1 MNYALEKA
9 KKQAENVFY
18 ESIKDY
24 FKIDKNLIITN
35 EIPLPNK
42 FGISIPTFRIF
53 GKGKKVNEDEI
64 RKKIIDSIEL
74 KNTFF
79 NKIKFENGYLNFYFD
94 VKKLNNE
101 IFADFKKM
109 QEQYGQ
115 SEIGKNQTIVIDY
128 SAPNIAKPFSVGHLR
143 STIIGQALY
152 NILKSQGYK
161 VIGDN
166 HIGDWGT
173 QFGKLLCAY
182 HLWGDR
188 SKIEQNPIKELL
200 NLYIKFHKEADIE
213 PILNDEA
220 RNWFKRLEDGDKEAR
235 DLWCWITDISLAE
248 FDRVY
253 GILGVKIDQ
262 TLGESFYEDKMSK
275 ILEELQNK
283 NIVEWIPALDK
294 DGKEISNEKLLAID
308 LKPENIKLPLLLKK
322 SDGTTLYATRDLA
335 TAKYRVDKWDPD
347 KIIYVVGA
355 EQTLYFRQLFTAC
368 KMFGLDN
375 KFIHLPFGLVRLPE
389 GKMSTRLGRVI
400 LLEDVLDEAVARV
413 KKILANRDW
422 SEYDKEKIAK
432 IVGIGAIKYA
442 DLAQDKKHD
451 IIFDW
456 DRILNLKGN
465 SGPYLQ
471 YQYVRMQS
479 ILKKAA
485 FDKNA
490 PVKPELL
497 EKDEE
502 IRLLQLIMRYQE
514 ILGNIAKNYEIHN
527 LANYLYELATEFSR
541 FYENVPVL
549 RSSNLELQITRL
561 YLCFICSQILKSGL
575 NLLGINVPEKM

>member
-1 MNYALEKA
+1 MQYIIDKTKKEVLEILEKETGEKLNPAIFSYYFNGFGIPLFSVA
-9 KKQAENVFY
+9 KKQRRVPQEFAQELVTHFRN
-18 ESIKDY
+18 KKLKY
-24 FKIDKNLIITN
+24 F
-35 EIPLPNK
+35 
-42 FGISIPTFRIF
+42 S
-53 GKGKKVNEDEI
+53 
-64 RKKIIDSIEL
+64 SIEA
-74 KNTFF
+74 K
-79 NKIKFENGYLNFYFD
+79 NGYLNFTFA
-94 VKKLNNE
+94 NTEINPE

-115 SEIGKNQTIVIDY
+115 GDSGKDQTIVIDY

-152 NILKSQGYK
+152 NILQSQGYK

-182 HLWGDR
+182 NLWGDR
-188 SKIEQNPIKELL
+188 SKIEQDPIKELL
-200 NLYIKFHKEADIE
+200 NLYVEFHKKAEVE

-220 RNWFKRLEDGDKEAR
+220 RKWFKRLEDGDKEAR
-235 DLWCWITDISLAE
+235 DLWRWIADISLAE
-248 FDRVY
+248 FNRVY
-253 GILGVKIDQ
+253 DMLGVEIDE
-262 TLGESFYEDKMSK
+262 TLGESFYEDKMPK
-275 ILEELQNK
+275 ILEELENK

-294 DGKEISNEKLLAID
+294 DGKEIADEKVLAMD
-308 LKPENIKLPLLLKK
+308 LNSEGIKLPLLLKK

-375 KFIHLPFGLVRLPE
+375 KFIHLPFGLVRLSE

-400 LLEDVLDEAVARV
+400 FLEDVLNEAITRV
-413 KKILANRDW
+413 KKILADRDW
-422 SEYDKEKIAK
+422 SEYDKKEIAK

-451 IIFDW
+451 IVFDW

-549 RSSNLELQITRL
+549 RSETEELKNTRL
-561 YLCFICSQILKSGL
+561 YLCYMSSQILKSGL
-575 NLLGINVPEKM
+575 NLLGIDVPEKM